1 MRGDSVDG
9 FFVSVM
15 DDVHRFLGNLFFRG
29 ASPSELVDMPYHE
42 LKYWNQW
49 HEVMADEERRS
60 VSNAKA
66 KGK

>member
-1 MRGDSVDG
+1 MRGDPVDG
-9 FFVSVM
+9 FFVSVTG
-15 DDVHRFLGNLFFRG
+15 DVHRFLGNLFFRG
-29 ASPSELVDMPYHE
+29 ASPSELMDMPFHE
-42 LKYWNQW
+42 LKYWNEW